1 MNRCMFFLS
10 IHLLKSVNRER
21 CDTTWALPVHY
32 TLTIYLV
39 RGHYVRGLYLFEDS
53 GVEAVVGGACC
64 RCLLKVYSSV
74 DIEVVI
80 CSHGGGLSRGGILH
94 AF

>member
-1 MNRCMFFLS
+1 MNRYMFFLS

-21 CDTTWALPVHY
+21 CDTTWALPVHC

-39 RGHYVRGLYLFEDS
+39 RGHYVRGLKLFEDS

-64 RCLLKVYSSV
+64 RCPLMVYRDVSFQIFV
-74 DIEVVI
+74 
-80 CSHGGGLSRGGILH
+80 
-94 AF
+94 